1 MKTLNIISS
10 AYRGTLEEQDDTIV
24 WLTHAMRGVGA
35 PIDVLLRGAAVNYV
49 MAGQETGPLT
59 IGARTQRHSPNISGE
74 VARLIAN
81 KAMVYVMADDIEQR
95 GLDPAR
101 VLQGVHLIS
110 APALAELLATYQN
123 IWCW

>member
-24 WLTHAMRGVGA
+24 WLTHAMRGAGA
-35 PIDVLLRGAAVNYV
+35 PIDVLLRGAAVNYAMV
-49 MAGQETGPLT
+49 GQETGPLT
-59 IGARTQRHSPNISGE
+59 IGARTQRHSPDIRGE

-81 KAMVYVMADDIEQR
+81 QAIVYVMKDDIEQR

-101 VLQGVHLIS
+101 ALKGTHLIS
-110 APALAELLATYQN
+110 APALADLLATYQN
-123 IWCW
+123 VWCW